1 MQDLIYNKI
10 CFIYNKMASTRNRN
24 TQVDYNIENNKN
36 SSYLHHNL
44 YIHSA
49 TGRPTTECFPE
60 IGYMPSQMA
69 HQTLSNNGIDIESS
83 LRGIGASNL
92 VETIEPVKPNTK
104 DIEFKRW
111 FERPQAVIMPYPL
124 VFNEKQRPAL
134 G

>member
-1 MQDLIYNKI
+1 
-10 CFIYNKMASTRNRN
+10 MASTRNRN
-24 TQVDYNIENNKN
+24 TQLDYNIENNKN
-36 SSYLHHNL
+36 SDYLERNL

-49 TGRPTTECFPE
+49 AGIPTTVCFPE
-60 IGYMPSQMA
+60 IGYIPSHMA

-92 VETIEPVKPNTK
+92 VDAVEPVNPS
-104 DIEFKRW
+104 IRQVEFKPW

-124 VFNEKQRPAL
+124 VFDERQRPTL